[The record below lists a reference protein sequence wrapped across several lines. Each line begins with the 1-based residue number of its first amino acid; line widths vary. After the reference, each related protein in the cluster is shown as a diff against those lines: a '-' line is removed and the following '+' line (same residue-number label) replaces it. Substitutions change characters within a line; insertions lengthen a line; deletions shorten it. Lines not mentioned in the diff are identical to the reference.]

1 MDTGQTF
8 ITFTNSQLRRKGRI
22 IYCLL
27 MHKTHKVETLD
38 KRMLKVLFCRKDD
51 DVRH

>member
-8 ITFTNSQLRRKGRI
+8 ITFTNSQLGRKGRI

-27 MHKTHKVETLD
+27 MHKTHEVETLE
-38 KRMLKVLFCRKDD
+38 KENAESVFCRKDD